1 MKTAKVHEPVGPQ
14 ATNDPIESELTS
26 GSWWLWM
33 VWVEREGGGGFVY
46 GCAARNSRLP
56 GWSDEAAIEI
66 PGGKLVVHQATV
78 AEDSFAG
85 LREALS
91 AGQIDASSVL
101 PSRKGQVRVAAT
113 RAIFQTGLG
122 QSGVR
127 TVLHYTLPNVQDL
140 VGSQDGALEGVLS
153 VLQEQLGLPFKGAY
167 AAHLGNFELFELHPW
182 LEAPYPL
189 LIEAVPN
196 PDLDRSRP
204 QVLDICRLPEF
215 ATTAH
220 IAHIVGRVNGEV
232 VLDRLVKLPPGD
244 RRVPVTAP
252 ETLDEFDFRVFSE
265 DRETLLH
272 SEQAHFLN
280 RIGFTL
286 APVNRQMTIEDDLSN
301 RAKSKDKGLG
311 SQASTVISHSSH
323 RSMIGAPAPG
333 SWRKFAEDMEQTRAT
348 SLPVPSEDKWFPRG
362 IEGEIGAIAHL
373 NHLIDAGQITKA
385 VLVDPWFGTDAL
397 HQFVLR
403 LSSQNVG
410 LTILTSW
417 TNIDPDTNDELPPG
431 ESPTAKLEAAL
442 RKLQPFLTPRLA
454 MLNLV
459 DGKDHAFHDRYLL
472 LYPHE
477 YPAKVFLLSNSIN
490 KVAGNW
496 PFAMS
501 LLASDISRQV
511 QRYIEALAD
520 GRDIARNKSLT
531 VNFRWPSNAA

>member
-1 MKTAKVHEPVGPQ
+1 MKAANVHEPVGPQ
-14 ATNDPIESELTS
+14 AIHDLGNREEPTS

-33 VWVEREGGGGFVY
+33 AWIEREGGGGFVY

-56 GWSDEAAIEI
+56 DWSDEAAMEI
-66 PGGKLVVHQATV
+66 PGGRLVVHQATV
-78 AEDSFAG
+78 AEESFAG

-204 QVLDICRLPEF
+204 QVLDICRLPKF

-232 VLDRLVKLPPGD
+232 VLDRLVKLPPGE
-244 RRVPVTAP
+244 RRVPVAAP

-286 APVNRQMTIEDDLSN
+286 APVSRQMTIEDDLSN

-477 YPAKVFLLSNSIN
+477 YPANRFFSCRT
-490 KVAGNW
+490 
-496 PFAMS
+496 
-501 LLASDISRQV
+501 AS
-511 QRYIEALAD
+511 
-520 GRDIARNKSLT
+520 T
-531 VNFRWPSNAA
+531 RWPATGRLP